1 MSGKNLT
8 AEQERTSDRIM
19 IESGLKGAAIG
30 LGIGAIA
37 TVMTFRRSPEF
48 RALSRPLQSLMTV
61 SSKCY
66 VQTVILSA
74 TLIFAYSHYCWF
86 LICI

>member
-8 AEQERTSDRIM
+8 AEQEKTSERIM
-19 IESGLKGAAIG
+19 LESGLKGAAIG

-61 SSKCY
+61 SSNVLYTGVCFING
-66 VQTVILSA
+66 TN
-74 TLIFAYSHYCWF
+74 
-86 LICI
+86 ICL